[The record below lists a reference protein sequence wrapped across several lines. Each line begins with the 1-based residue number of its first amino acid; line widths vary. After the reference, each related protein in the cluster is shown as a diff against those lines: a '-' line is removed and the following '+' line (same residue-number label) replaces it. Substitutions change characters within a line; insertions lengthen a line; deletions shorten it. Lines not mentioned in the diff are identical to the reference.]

1 MSGCCQTVVWSSMHQ
16 KSVFTPGLWC
26 LATVRQL
33 YNLPWPK
40 GLASHQGFDVSRL
53 ADSCTTFYAP
63 ETLLHFRVLM
73 SGNCQTLVRS
83 SIHQIPGFKPAF
95 WYCLLLMLFCCLTS
109 MINSMSWCHVTA
121 RQLYVSCNKDL
132 RCVQQSGRTSSIGLF
147 ASRTL
152 VLAQARAR
160 ALDTVGRWYS

>member
-16 KSVFTPGLWC
+16 KPDFTPGLWW

-40 GLASHQGFDVSRL
+40 SLTSRQGFDVIQL
-53 ADSCTTFYAP
+53 PDSCTTFDAP

-83 SIHQIPGFKPAF
+83 SIHQIPGFQPVF

-109 MINSMSWCHVTA
+109 IINSMSWCHVTA
-121 RQLYVSCNKDL
+121 RQLYVSCAKDL
-132 RCVQQSGRTSSIGLF
+132 RCVQQSGRASSIGLF

-160 ALDTVGRWYS
+160 ALDK